1 VNPKVV
7 RFNEAD
13 SSDSLTH
20 WGVKGMKWG
29 NRQYQYKDGSLT
41 PEGREHYGVGDAR
54 EKQKLK
60 MEAERQKADLEYKRN
75 KREANLQIKMDR
87 AAAKNDAIRL
97 KAEQEARLQEASNNR
112 LEEKNRHKEN
122 GVGKKLLIGAGLTVG
137 AIAIIKAFSGRRVA
151 DLPKSEDSSLLDENK
166 SLKDMLS
173 KKTSELDLYK
183 SSHEASQ
190 KLLTKMRDDNKSLVS
205 IAKSA
210 SERAKNN
217 ASVARMYRGEA
228 AAAKADLNKVKGV
241 FEDLWRV
248 KRAGGGTGKI
258 VF

>member
-1 VNPKVV
+1 MNPKVV
-7 RFNEAD
+7 RFNETD

-29 NRQYQYKDGSLT
+29 TRQYQYKDGSLT

-60 MEAERQKADLEYKRN
+60 MEAERQKADLEYLRN
-75 KREANLQIKMDR
+75 KRDAKLQIKMDR

-97 KAEQEARLQEASNNR
+97 KAEQEARLQEASNER
-112 LEEKNRHKEN
+112 LEEKNRHKES
-122 GVGKKLLIGAGLTVG
+122 GLGKKLIIGAGLTVG
-137 AIAIIKAFSGRRVA
+137 AIAIIKAFNNRKVA
-151 DLPKSEDSSLLDENK
+151 DLPKADSSVLEENK

-173 KKTSELDLYK
+173 KQTSELDMYK

-248 KRAGGGTGKI
+248 KRAGGGSGKI

>member
-1 VNPKVV
+1 MNPKVV
-7 RFNEAD
+7 RFNETD

-29 NRQYQYKDGSLT
+29 TRQYQYKDGSLT

-54 EKQKLK
+54 DKQKLK
-60 MEAERQKADLEYKRN
+60 MEAERQKADLEYLRN
-75 KREANLQIKMDR
+75 KRDAKLQIKMDR
-87 AAAKNDAIRL
+87 AAAKDDAIRI

-122 GVGKKLLIGAGLTVG
+122 SVGKKLLIGAGLTVG
-137 AIAIIKAFSGRRVA
+137 AIAIIKALSGRRVSE
-151 DLPKSEDSSLLDENK
+151 LPKTDDSVLEENK
-166 SLKDMLS
+166 SLKDMLTKS
-173 KKTSELDLYK
+173 TSELDLYK

-210 SERAKNN
+210 TERAKNN

-241 FEDLWRV
+241 FEDLWKV

>member
-1 VNPKVV
+1 MNPKVV
-7 RFNEAD
+7 RFNETD

-29 NRQYQYKDGSLT
+29 TRQYQYKDGSLT

-60 MEAERQKADLEYKRN
+60 MEAEKQKADLEYKRN
-75 KREANLQIKMDR
+75 KREAKLQIKMDR

-97 KAEQEARLQEASNNR
+97 KAEQKARLQEASNER
-112 LEEKNRHKEN
+112 LEEKNRHKESSL
-122 GVGKKLLIGAGLTVG
+122 GKKLIIGAGLTVG
-137 AIAIIKAFSGRRVA
+137 AIAIIKAFNNRKVA
-151 DLPKSEDSSLLDENK
+151 DLPKADSSVLEENK

-173 KKTSELDLYK
+173 KQTSELDMYK

-205 IAKSA
+205 IAKAA

-217 ASVARMYRGEA
+217 ASVARLYRGEA

-241 FEDLWRV
+241 FEDLWKV
-248 KRAGGGTGKI
+248 KRAGGGSGKI

>member
-1 VNPKVV
+1 MNPKVV
-7 RFNEAD
+7 RFNETD

-29 NRQYQYKDGSLT
+29 TRQYQYKDGSLT

-75 KREANLQIKMDR
+75 KREAKLQIKMDR

-97 KAEQEARLQEASNNR
+97 KAEQEARLQEASNER
-112 LEEKNRHKEN
+112 IEEKNRHKES
-122 GVGKKLLIGAGLTVG
+122 GLGKKLIIGAGLTVG
-137 AIAIIKAFSGRRVA
+137 AIAIIKAFNNRKVA
-151 DLPKSEDSSLLDENK
+151 DLPKTDSSVLEENK

-173 KKTSELDLYK
+173 KSTSELDMYK

-210 SERAKNN
+210 AERANHN

-228 AAAKADLNKVKGV
+228 AAAKADLNTVKGV
-241 FEDLWRV
+241 FEDLWKV